1 MVTFPPTIPFTR
13 QDTAILAVFWTVAV
27 NCLVLLIRTVIL
39 VGEIVMLTGCGSGI
53 IVTEADP
60 AASGTSWLVAC
71 TVTVAGDGTTAGAVY
86 RPVASIRPTTA
97 VPPTVPFTSHV
108 TVWSAVFWTVAA
120 NCAVV
125 FTVTPA
131 AAGVTV
137 TYVTPCRAWPECG
150 SIISGATSTVLS
162 QNYFFESLGV
172 SKPLNFWDRLKTDPE
187 ACWQVDTFS
196 GHLTGVQSPQNN
208 MI

>member
-150 SIISGATSTVLS
+150 SIISGATSTASKSEPLTFVSRCRSVLS
-162 QNYFFESLGV
+162 QRASGTPERNHAE
-172 SKPLNFWDRLKTDPE
+172 PLSASIIPYVLR
-187 ACWQVDTFS
+187 ACR
-196 GHLTGVQSPQNN
+196 